1 MLNLNKRK
9 RMIARAMAHA
19 IPALFTLAA
28 IVAIA
33 SLASDAR
40 RFIRA
45 ARDLAHYIQ
54 GDY

>member
-9 RMIARAMAHA
+9 RMIAKAMPHL
-19 IPALFTLAA
+19 IPLLFTIAA
-28 IVAIA
+28 IVALA

-45 ARDLAHYIQ
+45 ARDLARYLE
-54 GDY
+54 GNS